1 MANDENLIPLN
12 DRSKEDAK
20 RIRSLGGKARAQQKK
35 EQKQYESF
43 QIASNRALDK
53 IQAPTLENLANA
65 IEKLSR
71 KEDLTPTEM
80 KAVTDGLQFLRDSSG
95 QKPTDKQEITG
106 DVSVMPTTFNILP
119 VRGSDEL

>member
-35 EQKQYESF
+35 EQKVFEAF
-43 QIASNRALDK
+43 QLTSARVLGN
-53 IQAPTLENLANA
+53 IQNPCLENYAKYL
-65 IEKLSR
+65 KSLSE
-71 KEDLTPTEM
+71 KEDLTAAEA
-80 KAVTDGLQFLRDSSG
+80 KILKEGLEFLRDSSG